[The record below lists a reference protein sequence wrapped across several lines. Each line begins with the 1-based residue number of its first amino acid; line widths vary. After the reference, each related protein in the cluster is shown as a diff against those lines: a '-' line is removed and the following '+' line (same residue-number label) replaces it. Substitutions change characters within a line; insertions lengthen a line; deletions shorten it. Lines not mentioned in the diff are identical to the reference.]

1 MGKKNPQ
8 NILNVYEDVRKKLQ
22 KMGDVKQKINVPKE
36 GDVKIGEAPKTDLK
50 KVKSKVEADKRITQE
65 LADEGQIEVNEETAS
80 DMTEFMKKNDPEGFK
95 KIQKIVDDINNK
107 NTPVESPYK
116 FTGDETLDDLYELEE
131 KGIISRNDYN
141 VYGERYLDY
150 VDAQVAKM
158 FGYTEQEVNKMPI
171 ARLNVLRAKANPN
184 WAEANYGDDYMRI
197 LEKERAIEAES
208 GAYDDPGMFDNMFN
222 KMQEEMDDYI
232 PGEKPLT
239 KKKRTLN
246 AGGGLIGGGTI
257 KGEDLGSRTGFKM
270 VVNVSKL
277 EKLKDLIEESNQR
290 LDKINIK
297 QLYLDAGYGAK
308 GLKKES
314 EAAKLIKNNLLTNE
328 ERIQKRYD
336 LILNAPEDTPA
347 EKLFNPIE
355 KISKDMG
362 LKRTLVSNT
371 LNKYEPYQ
379 DTKQIRN
386 FLTKD
391 GFQRLAKNKNYTWG
405 DVIDIAANRLDT
417 SGEIYDFSRGSPE
430 DRILNYAKMHFEK
443 NRGTGKSKIKFLTDP
458 KTTPRRDWEFTYKGK
473 KFTAEDIFRKG
484 RTFKEFEEIYNLADK
499 IDSVKDKTINFKG
512 ETISV
517 EDYLKQ
523 AYGQG
528 TGKKGYYERTPFDI
542 DHIEGISKDPF
553 KNLRIL
559 PARINKGG
567 GSINFYADKFG
578 NVSKALKKI
587 GYDYNQPFESL
598 LENELK
604 LADDIFTRDRKLKTP
619 YQIAKETKSTKFK
632 GTQKPILDPQI
643 DPQTGKLKPVKPG
656 EGFAKLDN
664 LTKEITEQVSDK
676 PPRIFNP
683 NQVSM
688 FGGAEFDEA
697 LKYYGPK
704 VAKKVGPAAK
714 GFGIASVIGVPLHM
728 VFGRGARESLMDI
741 LSGGT
746 YLESKD
752 FGRRFNYMKEN
763 YPELLNDFK
772 SATEKQ
778 TSAVFN
784 PAAASVDY
792 TDEEQIALNT
802 AKEFDEKILG
812 PELEATIQQRKQ
824 AMEDYPGVITGGG
837 LTDLFSELSG
847 RLNFEKGGSSSD
859 KKKTTPALDKPTIQ
873 IDPNA
878 PIDPGR
884 RDFMEKGAGMGL
896 GLGALATGLVKFAPE
911 IKKAATNLTTTIV
924 DEVPE
929 IIQQLYFTIRNLGK
943 TTDYGR
949 DGIVKTKLG
958 KYELIEEPGGYSI
971 TKMTDSD
978 FRYQQEY
985 FGVTTDPEKGVI
997 HYEEL
1002 TALPDMD
1009 GKLKD
1014 VDYGVELDTYRE
1026 IGEDLAKIKGDD
1038 SLIKIADDDIA
1049 KQIEKEE
1056 AFKKSLQKK
1065 GTGEND

>member
-1 MGKKNPQ
+1 
-8 NILNVYEDVRKKLQ
+8 
-22 KMGDVKQKINVPKE
+22 
-36 GDVKIGEAPKTDLK
+36 
-50 KVKSKVEADKRITQE
+50 
-65 LADEGQIEVNEETAS
+65 
-80 DMTEFMKKNDPEGFK
+80 MKKNDPEGFK
-95 KIQKIVDDINNK
+95 KIQKIVDDINQK
-107 NTPVESPYK
+107 K
-116 FTGDETLDDLYELEE
+116 DLE
-131 KGIISRNDYN
+131 D
-141 VYGERYLDY
+141 
-150 VDAQVAKM
+150 
-158 FGYTEQEVNKMPI
+158 
-171 ARLNVLRAKANPN
+171 
-184 WAEANYGDDYMRI
+184 
-197 LEKERAIEAES
+197 
-208 GAYDDPGMFDNMFN
+208 FDIT
-222 KMQEEMDDYI
+222 DR
-232 PGEKPLT
+232 KP
-239 KKKRTLN
+239 N

-347 EKLFNPIE
+347 EKLFNPVE

-704 VAKKVGPAAK
+704 VAKKVGPAVK
-714 GFGIASVIGVPLHM
+714 GVGIASAIGAPLHM
-728 VFGRGARESLMDI
+728 VFGRGARESLMDV

-824 AMEDYPGVITGGG
+824 AMEDYPGVVTGGG

-847 RLNFEKGGSSSD
+847 RLNFEKGGSPKLNLEGIISGSSDKQIIDTILQAEIPISDKIKILGDIGYFGGRFKYGEDEVFKLDELQKSLGLSYNEGEEGLSGFAKYNLDTNEPTLGLQYSKKFNTGGRVGMKIGGDPKD
-859 KKKTTPALDKPTIQ
+859 KKKTTPALDKPIIQ

-911 IKKAATNLTTTIV
+911 IKKAVTNVTTTIV

-1014 VDYGVELDTYRE
+1014 IDYGVELDTYRE